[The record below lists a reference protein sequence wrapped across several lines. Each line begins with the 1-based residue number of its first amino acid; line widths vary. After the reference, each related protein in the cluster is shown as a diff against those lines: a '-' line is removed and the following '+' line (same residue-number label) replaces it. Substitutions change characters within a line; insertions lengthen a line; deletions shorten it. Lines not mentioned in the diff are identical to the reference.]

1 MTLRTSEVFK
11 VIAISRTNPRDW
23 HEEDFWQSVYQY
35 EEDRLYEAKQY
46 AEKKR
51 RDGYRILYQ
60 ELSE

>member
-1 MTLRTSEVFK
+1 MKTAISEGLR
-11 VIAISRTNPRDW
+11 VIAISRNNPRDR
-23 HEEDFWQSVYQY
+23 HEEDFWRSVYQCD
-35 EEDRLYEAKQY
+35 EDRNYEAEQY

>member
-1 MTLRTSEVFK
+1 MKTAISEGFR
-11 VIAISRTNPRDW
+11 VIAISRNNPRDR
-23 HEEDFWQSVYQY
+23 HEEDFWRSVYQCD
-35 EEDRLYEAKQY
+35 EDRNYEAEQF

>member
-1 MTLRTSEVFK
+1 MNLPTSEGFK

-23 HEEDFWQSVYQY
+23 HEEDFWRSVYKCD
-35 EEDRLYEAKQY
+35 EDRNYEAEQY

-51 RDGYRILYQ
+51 GDGYRIKYQ

>member
-1 MTLRTSEVFK
+1 MILPTSEGFK

-23 HEEDFWQSVYQY
+23 QEEDFWRSVYKCD
-35 EEDRLYEAKQY
+35 EDRHYEAEQY

-51 RDGYRILYQ
+51 KAGYRIKYQ

>member
-1 MTLRTSEVFK
+1 MILPTSEGFK

-23 HEEDFWQSVYQY
+23 HEEDFWRSVYQCD
-35 EEDRLYEAKQY
+35 EDRNYEAEQY

-51 RDGYRILYQ
+51 KAGYRIKYQ

>member
-1 MTLRTSEVFK
+1 MTLPTSEGFK

-23 HEEDFWQSVYQY
+23 HEEDFWRSVYQCD
-35 EEDRLYEAKQY
+35 EDRCYEAEQY

-51 RDGYRILYQ
+51 KAGYRIKYQ

>member
-1 MTLRTSEVFK
+1 MKTAISEGFR
-11 VIAISRTNPRDW
+11 VIAISRNNPRDR
-23 HEEDFWQSVYQY
+23 HEEDFWRSVYQCD
-35 EEDRLYEAKQY
+35 EDRNYEAEQY